1 MRHALSDIFAKSAR
15 YSKQLIA
22 GLSVAVAATFA
33 PASEV
38 AADAPEAPAATTTT
52 AAPAPEPAPYVY
64 IAIPEQSAYS
74 KDLKAMEA
82 EANAYRSANRPAVNV
97 AILDYDAVMLRLA
110 REGTILRYMITD
122 QLKDRGLVS
131 QSPQEMLKMGVA
143 GAAPVWQSNIKPD
156 DLNFIRDGFGGK
168 EHFMPANSDA
178 RNVTIKTL
186 TPKTCVIVPPSV
198 DRSPVTFAQSQVG
211 MYSGMNI
218 SQDFAP
224 KAAFQRAV
232 YHEIWNCHDGVF
244 AAKQE
249 ADEPTRE
256 KDPKGYAYDV
266 HRSRMFAEVA
276 ALLTL
281 ASKGETD
288 IIRQQGDITAMRA
301 EYNSDHFTKLYS
313 KRVDYEYYAA
323 AIFSLTT
330 GIDAVAKHVEKE
342 GLDKVK
348 AYSFQDIER
357 IATDITEKNA
367 LSQFQFVAL
376 TDYHADKNGTL
387 DRLAKSAVPKDK
399 ETEAFLKATIKRAG
413 DAKDR
418 MTAKGAVPDGIS
430 FDGIYTDEVHWSK
443 IDPAFK
449 ASMTAEVSDRMN
461 ALKTGQKPEIV
472 LLEMLDGYR
481 AALQTEKDRSKMTEI
496 ENKLL
501 FLRTFVAIG
510 QFRRMAVDHDA
521 AVHAAAV
528 AASNA
533 PAPAPKPVDSAVKPP
548 ATP

>member
-1 MRHALSDIFAKSAR
+1 MRHALSDIFAKTSR
-15 YSKQLIA
+15 YSKQVIT
-22 GLSVAVAATFA
+22 GLSLAVAASFA
-33 PASEV
+33 PAAEV
-38 AADAPEAPAATTTT
+38 AAET
-52 AAPAPEPAPYVY
+52 PAPSTAPVAYMSESYVY
-64 IAIPEQSAYS
+64 VAIPEQSTYS
-74 KDLKAMEA
+74 KDLKSMEA
-82 EANAYRSANRPAVNV
+82 EANAYRPVNRQGVNV

-168 EHFMPANSDA
+168 EHFMPANGDA
-178 RNVTIKTL
+178 RSVTIETL

-198 DRSPVTFAQSQVG
+198 DRSPVTLAQSQVG
-211 MYSGMNI
+211 MYSGLNI

-232 YHEIWNCHDGVF
+232 YQEIWHCHDGVF

-249 ADEPTRE
+249 ANEPTRE
-256 KDPKGYAYDV
+256 KDPKGYGHDV

-276 ALLTL
+276 ALLTM

-301 EYNSDHFTKLYS
+301 EYNSSHFTKLYS

-330 GIDAVAKHVEKE
+330 GIDAVARHVEKE

-348 AYSFQDIER
+348 TYSFQGIER
-357 IATDITEKNA
+357 IAIDITEKNA
-367 LSQFQFVAL
+367 LTQGQFVAL

-399 ETEAFLKATIKRAG
+399 ETEAFLKAYIKRAS
-413 DAKDR
+413 DAKNR
-418 MTAKGAVPDGIS
+418 MTAKGAVPEGIS

-443 IDPAFK
+443 MDATFK
-449 ASMTAEVSDRMN
+449 AAMTAEVSNRMN
-461 ALKTGQKPEIV
+461 ALKKGQKPEVV
-472 LLEMLDGYR
+472 LIEMLDGYR
-481 AALQTEKDRSKMTEI
+481 AELQTEKDRSKITEI

-501 FLRTFVAIG
+501 FLRTFVAVG

-533 PAPAPKPVDSAVKPP
+533 STIKPP